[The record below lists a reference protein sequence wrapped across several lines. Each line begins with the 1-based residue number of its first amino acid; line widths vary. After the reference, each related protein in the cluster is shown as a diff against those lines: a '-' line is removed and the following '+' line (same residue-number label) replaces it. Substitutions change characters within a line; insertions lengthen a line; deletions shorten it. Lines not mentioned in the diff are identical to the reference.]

1 MFNLGIG
8 EVVLVL
14 LVAFLIVG
22 PKDLPKVARWM
33 ARQIKKARKLIR
45 EIKAETGWDEL
56 EKEIRDTTSD
66 LKSAARD
73 MDVTA
78 DLKDAVNEARQGV
91 NDVTNTVRSTGND
104 LKNTLEEHKK
114 AN

>member
-1 MFNLGIG
+1 MEKYTFSG
-8 EVVLVL
+8 E
-14 LVAFLIVG
+14 
-22 PKDLPKVARWM
+22 
-33 ARQIKKARKLIR
+33 Q
-45 EIKAETGWDEL
+45 
-56 EKEIRDTTSD
+56 EKCFSD